1 MKKFN
6 VYYEFEE
13 IFKQGVTAT
22 DENEAEAL
30 VLAAIYDSIVD
41 AVKSTDFSKSL
52 LKVRLCEVT
61 DME

>member
-6 VYYEFEE
+6 VYCEFEE
-13 IFKQGVTAT
+13 VFKQGVTAT

-41 AVKSTDFSKSL
+41 AVKSADFTKSL

-61 DME
+61 DTE

>member
-13 IFKQGVTAT
+13 IFKQGVAAT

-30 VLAAIYDSIVD
+30 VLAAIYDSIID
-41 AVKSTDFSKSL
+41 AVKSADFTKSL

-61 DME
+61 DTE